1 MAHLTYNAEMRFRT
15 MEDHEYWSS
24 LLALSREAYNKC
36 ANILDSNNI
45 HIDLQSVHKAVYDI
59 LREEYPTIPS
69 QAVIKIYKECISAFR
84 SIKSNGHK
92 NHKIP
97 EKTGLSMRLDKRL
110 YSKFSRNSIA
120 LCSSKSCRRA
130 VADIVG
136 YERLETL
143 FVKYTTAD
151 PLIFKRD
158 GRFFLAITFNVPDV
172 PLQNDACIGLDM
184 GERRFAISSDG
195 IMFHD
200 NVYNKRR
207 RKLRYLKRCLQKKG
221 TKSAHRHSHK
231 LSIKEQNQ
239 STDMC
244 QKIANA
250 VLQST
255 PSSIIVME
263 DLSGI
268 KQKTAKTKE
277 GFKRKSHNRRM
288 YQIPFYKFKQIL
300 SYKAPL
306 YGKSV
311 ETVSPF
317 LTSQTDCTTGKKEG
331 TRKNRRFYCKNGTV
345 LDADWNAAINIAHK
359 SKHPSSF
366 KMPLDGALRTW
377 KAGCMSATQ
386 SYVSPIATNG
396 CSGALQAH
404 TL

>member
-1 MAHLTYNAEMRFRT
+1 M
-15 MEDHEYWSS
+15 
-24 LLALSREAYNKC
+24 
-36 ANILDSNNI
+36 
-45 HIDLQSVHKAVYDI
+45 
-59 LREEYPTIPS
+59 
-69 QAVIKIYKECISAFR
+69 
-84 SIKSNGHK
+84 
-92 NHKIP
+92 
-97 EKTGLSMRLDKRL
+97 DKRL
-110 YSKFSRNSIA
+110 YSKFNRKTIA
-120 LCSSKSCRRA
+120 LCSGKSCRRA

-136 YERLETL
+136 YDRLDSL
-143 FVKYTTAD
+143 FVQYTTDD
-151 PLIFKRD
+151 PLIFMRN

-172 PLQNDACIGLDM
+172 PLYDDNCIGLDM
-184 GERRFAISSDG
+184 GERRFAISSEG
-195 IMFHD
+195 VMFHD
-200 NVYNKRR
+200 KEYNKRR

-221 TKSAHRHSHK
+221 TKSANRHSRK

-250 VLQST
+250 VIQST
-255 PSSIIVME
+255 PASIVVME

-268 KQKTAKTKE
+268 KQKTAKTNK

-300 SYKAPL
+300 SYKAL
-306 YGKSV
+306 LNGKRV

-345 LDADWNAAINIAHK
+345 LDADWNAAINIAQK

-377 KAGCMSATQ
+377 KAGCMA
-386 SYVSPIATNG
+386 
-396 CSGALQAH
+396 ALVHYKLTPFRVWVVDH
-404 TL
+404 TSMVLEVEIERRRKLKLLEKLNSN